1 MISMKKLRLI
11 FCGLM
16 LSVALIGC
24 GNGGDVYDVDYT
36 TISGRTFKVITE
48 DTGIPLTTR
57 AIYIDVDTKVQYI
70 RFNSGYF
77 GSMSVLVDADGKP
90 ILYDGEV

>member
-1 MISMKKLRLI
+1 MKKLRLI

-16 LSVALIGC
+16 LSVALVGC
-24 GNGGDVYDVDYT
+24 GKEGEVLDVDYMT
-36 TISGRTFKVITE
+36 VADHTFKVITE
-48 DTGIPLTTR
+48 ESAVGFGTR

-70 RFNSGYF
+70 RFNSGYY
-77 GSMSVLVDADGKP
+77 GSMSILVDADEKP